1 MIEAD
6 GTELKEKLGGNSI
19 TACSFAIAVAGSNL
33 AQEELFLYLAR
44 QFDQQKKKFSLPT
57 PLVNIL
63 NGGKHAGGK
72 LKIQEFMIVPV
83 GDKSFK
89 EALRKVATVYHHL
102 GKILVKTKGQS
113 AKNLGDEGGFA
124 PSLDTPDEALNAI
137 EEAIKSAGY
146 EVGKDVKLALDCAAS
161 EFYDKE
167 TKKYEIT
174 EGNFV
179 TSEELVDFYDK
190 LVQDHP
196 ALTSIEDAMDEC
208 DYEGWAKF
216 TERLKD
222 KVMVVGDDLYTTNT
236 RLIK

>member
-1 MIEAD
+1 
-6 GTELKEKLGGNSI
+6 
-19 TACSFAIAVAGSNL
+19 
-33 AQEELFLYLAR
+33 
-44 QFDQQKKKFSLPT
+44 
-57 PLVNIL
+57 LVRNIFFT
-63 NGGKHAGGK
+63 H
-72 LKIQEFMIVPV
+72 
-83 GDKSFK
+83 
-89 EALRKVATVYHHL
+89 
-102 GKILVKTKGQS
+102 KGQS

-124 PSLDTPDEALNAI
+124 PALDTPDEALNAI
-137 EEAIKSAGY
+137 EDAIKAAGY

-179 TSEELVDFYDK
+179 TSDGLVSFYEK

-196 ALTSIEDAMDEC
+196 ALSSIEDAMDEC
-208 DYEGWAKF
+208 DYEGWIKF
-216 TERLKD
+216 TERLSD